1 MRQILAI
8 KEGVWPVLSYK
19 LERLTVVKWFLNWIW
34 AIPGVMIIRIIRPWL
49 VVRMTEIFS
58 ERIGHFSTD
67 ALKHLSR
74 QVLRFEQGRIL
85 DYR

>member
-1 MRQILAI
+1 MRQVLAI
-8 KEGVWPVLSYK
+8 KVGVWPVLSYK

-58 ERIGHFSTD
+58 ECMGNLSTD
-67 ALKHLSR
+67 ALINLSR
-74 QVLRFEQGRIL
+74 QVLRFE
-85 DYR
+85 